1 MHYRPM
7 HFQQSFL
14 STRPKTALIH
24 RARPR
29 ITAPLL
35 LALSCLAA
43 GCGGPKAVRGE
54 DVEGLDTDA
63 MSTGLDR
70 RDLQKL
76 KAENMNA
83 LDGSAVVSRWE
94 SEARPQLAV
103 LPFRNETSEH
113 IESSLDALI
122 SDIETDLI
130 NGGHVS
136 VISLE
141 NQASLM
147 AEIKRQQG
155 EGFDQGKAA
164 AVGRQLGVKYIITG
178 KVFTTDEKLAKERRV
193 QYYLFMQVLEVE
205 TGQILFQNK
214 ASLTKAMM

>member
-1 MHYRPM
+1 MAVAV
-7 HFQQSFL
+7 L
-14 STRPKTALIH
+14 SA
-24 RARPR
+24 ACSSPR
-29 ITAPLL
+29 
-35 LALSCLAA
+35 
-43 GCGGPKAVRGE
+43 AVRGE
-54 DVEGLDTDA
+54 DVEGLDDQA
-63 MSTGLDR
+63 MGTGLDR

-76 KAENMNA
+76 LSENMSA
-83 LDGSAVVSRWE
+83 METSAVVKRWE
-94 SEARPQLAV
+94 SEEMPQLAV

-113 IESSLDALI
+113 IEGALDALI
-122 SDIETDLI
+122 SDVETTLI

-147 AEIKRQQG
+147 QEIKRQQG

-178 KVFTTDEKLAKERRV
+178 KVYTTDEKFSGERRV

-214 ASLTKAMM
+214 AALTKALL